1 MIGRVHSIQSLG
13 AVDGPGLRYVAF
25 MQGCPLRCMY
35 CHNPET
41 WDYNSTDCM
50 EMEAA
55 ELAAKAL
62 RCKPYYEN
70 GGGVTVT
77 GGEPLMQPDF
87 VAEYF
92 RTLQEKGV
100 HTALDTSGA
109 VSLEAA
115 KKVLTY
121 TNLVLADLKFLNA
134 EDYEKYCRA
143 DFTKVEAFLK
153 LTEEMQIP
161 LWIRH
166 VVVPGYT
173 DGIEHIKRLGEK
185 ARSYKNLEKIELL
198 PFRNLCLEKYENM
211 GIEFPLKGVSQMD
224 SKRCEELKQYLS

>member
-1 MIGRVHSIQSLG
+1 
-13 AVDGPGLRYVAF
+13 
-25 MQGCPLRCMY
+25 
-35 CHNPET
+35 
-41 WDYNSTDCM
+41 M
-50 EMEAA
+50 EMQPQ

-77 GGEPLMQPDF
+77 GGEPLMQPEF

-92 RTLQEKGV
+92 RIMQENDV

-109 VSLEAA
+109 VGLKAA
-115 KKVLTY
+115 QKVLPY
-121 TNLVLADLKFLNA
+121 TNLVLADLKFLTA
-134 EDYEKYCRA
+134 QDYMQYCSA
-143 DFTKVEAFLK
+143 DFAKVEAFLK
-153 LTEEMQIP
+153 LTEEMDIP

-173 DGIEHIKRLGEK
+173 DGEEHIKRLSKK
-185 ARSYKNLEKIELL
+185 AHSYRNLEKIELL

-211 GIEFPLKGVSQMD
+211 GITFPLKGVPQMD
-224 SKRCEELKQYLS
+224 IKRCEELTKLL

>member
-25 MQGCPLRCMY
+25 MQGCPLRCIY

-41 WDYNSTDCM
+41 WEFQSDDCM
-50 EMEAA
+50 EMEPE
-55 ELAAKAL
+55 ELAEKAL
-62 RCKPYYEN
+62 RCKPYFEN

-92 RTLQEKGV
+92 RIMQEQGV

-109 VSLEAA
+109 VNLEAA
-115 KKVLTY
+115 QKVLPY
-121 TNLVLADLKFLNA
+121 TNLVLADLKFLTK
-134 EDYEKYCRA
+134 EDYARYCQA
-143 DFTKVEAFLK
+143 DFDRVEAFLK
-153 LTEEMQIP
+153 LTEEKQIP

-173 DGIEHIKRLGEK
+173 DGEEQIRRLGKK
-185 ARSYKNLEKIELL
+185 AHSYRNLEKIELL
-198 PFRNLCLEKYENM
+198 PFRNLCLEKYESL
-211 GIEFPLKGVSQMD
+211 GIAFPLRGVPQMD
-224 SKRCEELKQYLS
+224 VKRCEALKKLID